1 MTQVA
6 ENLAKSQMTREQVST
21 SVLSQINRSCED
33 LSLDDKLLFVSGAM
47 QGCLDVYAI
56 LLVKTIKD
64 PADRLEVI
72 NTVLAKM
79 HHTVNFLSKFYEL
92 DHVFNVN
99 YRGQV

>member
-33 LSLDDKLLFVSGAM
+33 LSPDDKLLFVSGAM

-56 LLVKTIKD
+56 LLAKTIKD
-64 PADRLEVI
+64 PADREEI
-72 NTVLAKM
+72 IKTVLGKM
-79 HHTVNFLSKFYEL
+79 PDTVSFLSKSYEL
-92 DHVFNVN
+92 DHASNVS
-99 YRGQV
+99 YRGRA